1 MEEILNY
8 LIENG
13 KAWIISQR
21 ELHRPQAKALPSGIK
36 KRFGPYFPSDL
47 LELARIRHVPRI
59 ENPGFFATL
68 EQIGQPIQ
76 FDFRRTAGITF
87 FDTILIAK
95 TAKTPRGLDS
105 LYFHECV
112 HIVQY
117 HLLGIDNFIE
127 QYVNGWGQNGF
138 SYHNIPL
145 EQTAYDLQ
153 RAFEANPQQP
163 FSVEAEVKRQM
174 GFVKSGRPDNRIEKT
189 RAFHSIELATAASLD
204 EAHIQ
209 RGSVTRK

>member
-47 LELARIRHVPRI
+47 LELARIRHAPRI

-95 TAKTPRGLDS
+95 TARTPADWILCIFTSAFTSSNTICSELTILLSNMLMGGRKMDS
-105 LYFHECV
+105 A
-112 HIVQY
+112 
-117 HLLGIDNFIE
+117 
-127 QYVNGWGQNGF
+127 
-138 SYHNIPL
+138 IP
-145 EQTAYDLQ
+145 TF
-153 RAFEANPQQP
+153 RWN
-163 FSVEAEVKRQM
+163 KRRMIYKEPLKQIRSDH
-174 GFVKSGRPDNRIEKT
+174 FP
-189 RAFHSIELATAASLD
+189 
-204 EAHIQ
+204 
-209 RGSVTRK
+209 